1 MKYMKYCRRFTA
13 LLMGVIFVFNC
24 AAAVSADDAPV
35 VKINGEPL
43 LSELTA
49 VAAGNTA
56 MIPLRAVFE
65 KLGATVEWDAESEC
79 ILCTRADAEIELKA
93 AQGFAYINGTKTELS
108 APPIIHDGRTLVPA
122 DFVGKALNCRVDYNA
137 TVGVVSID
145 GQADYLP
152 EVAPAGEMPKKEQ
165 IDEYIRRIFAES
177 NATPP
182 KLSEEELLQ
191 DSLPYKIISDGEV
204 DFYPTADT
212 YAQGGTS
219 GATIHGAETV
229 IAYKNY
235 TSANLDTARKAF
247 LKFDLSAY
255 PYKTA
260 HSAVLQLRTSYIQDG
275 IVTETGVQEV
285 KDLSWT
291 EDSLCWNNMPTPDSK
306 ILGRCSQANTVCMP
320 IKIDLTAFI
329 NDCLASG
336 KTEFSICVQDLGN
349 KNGRTEFSSREG
361 AVPPTLTL
369 KLSEEDS
376 TAQAEKKY
384 DYITMETRRTS
395 TPRTG
400 AYQPVQSRV
409 LSSLRDFTPR
419 DTKPELSKYGG
430 DVSRKDV
437 ATGFFHVKKIGDR
450 WWMVDPEGYLVMNI
464 AMVNMQYGVTENEK
478 IGQENVYGDNDAWA
492 EGVTQLVKNELG
504 FNAAG
509 AWSNDAILR
518 TVENP
523 ISYTKLIYFVTGY
536 GDEIGKTYQDNG
548 HKSFNNNV
556 MPVFDPG
563 FEVFCDR
570 LAAKSIAPL
579 KDDPYLIGWFS
590 DNELPI
596 DFNILDKYLK
606 ADASS
611 PIYVY
616 AYETAW
622 EWLRQRHGEGA
633 TEADITGR
641 DRMDFL
647 EFVYDRYAYIV
658 SKSIKRY
665 DPNHMYI
672 GSRLLSASK
681 MLDGIHKA
689 MGRYCDVVSLN
700 YYSQWEA
707 NVDLLRELESWS
719 GRPVVL
725 TEFYTKGEDS
735 GLGNTSGAGWMVKT
749 QNDRG
754 LHYEQFV
761 LGCLESKTCVGWHW
775 FRYKDNDPNDPNSD
789 PSNVDGNKGIIN
801 TAFEVYTDL
810 TDRMRVINYN
820 VYDLIDYFDGDS

>member
-1 MKYMKYCRRFTA
+1 MKYCRKLAAILLSLIAVLNFGIVGASEDTIVVKLNGEA
-13 LLMGVIFVFNC
+13 LLSDQSAI
-24 AAAVSADDAPV
+24 AVDN
-35 VKINGEPL
+35 I
-43 LSELTA
+43 
-49 VAAGNTA
+49 A
-56 MIPLRAVFE
+56 MVPLRAVFE
-65 KLGATVEWDAESEC
+65 KLGATVEWKEETETVICNHDDVQIELTSDSDAVYIGESEVK
-79 ILCTRADAEIELKA
+79 LDV
-93 AQGFAYINGTKTELS
+93 S
-108 APPIIHDGRTLVPA
+108 PMIIDGRMLIPA
-122 DFVGKALNCRVDYNA
+122 DFISEFFHCKVEYDE
-137 TVGVVSID
+137 TVGVVTID
-145 GQADYLP
+145 EKVDYLP
-152 EVAPAGEMPKKEQ
+152 EVAPVGEMPTKEQ
-165 IDEYIRRIFAES
+165 IDAYIRQVFAES
-177 NATPP
+177 TATSP
-182 KLSEEELLQ
+182 KLTEEERIQ
-191 DSLPYKIISDGEV
+191 DTLPYKVISDGEV

-219 GATIHGAETV
+219 SATIHGSETV

-235 TSANLDTARKAF
+235 SGTNMDTARKAF

-255 PYKTA
+255 PHNA
-260 HSAVLQLRTSYIQDG
+260 VHSAVLELRTSYIQDG
-275 IVTETGVQEV
+275 IVTETAVQEV
-285 KDLSWT
+285 SDLSWT
-291 EDSLCWNNMPTPDSK
+291 EDTLCWNNMPTPESK
-306 ILGRCSQANTVCMP
+306 VLGKVLQADTVCMP
-320 IKIDLTAFI
+320 VKIDLTEFI
-329 NDCLASG
+329 NGCLASG
-336 KTEFSICVQDLGN
+336 KTEFSICVQDSGN

-361 AVPPTLTL
+361 AVPPTLKL
-369 KLSEEDS
+369 KLSAEEEGS
-376 TAQAEKKY
+376 APTETERKY

-400 AYQPVQSRV
+400 SYQPVQSRV
-409 LSSLRDFTPR
+409 LASLRDFTPR
-419 DTKPELSKYGG
+419 DTKPELSQYGG
-430 DVSRKDV
+430 DLSRKDI
-437 ATGFFHVKKIGDR
+437 ATGFFYVKKIGDR
-450 WWMVDPEGYLVMNI
+450 WWMVDPEGYLVMNM
-464 AMVNMQYGVTENEK
+464 AMVNLQYGVTENEK
-478 IGQENVYGDNDAWA
+478 IGQEKVYGDNDAWA
-492 EGVTQLVKNELG
+492 EGATQLVKDELG

-536 GDEIGKTYQDNG
+536 GDEIGNTYQDNG

-563 FEVFCDR
+563 FEVFCDK
-570 LAAKSIAPL
+570 LAATNIAPL

-596 DFNILDKYLK
+596 DYNLLDKYLK
-606 ADASS
+606 ADATN
-611 PIYVY
+611 PVYVY

-622 EWLRQRHGEGA
+622 EWLRQRRGEDA
-633 TEADITGR
+633 TTADITGR

-647 EFVYDRYAYIV
+647 EFVYDRYAQVV
-658 SKSIKRY
+658 SRSIKRY

-681 MLDGIHKA
+681 MLEGIHKA

-719 GRPVVL
+719 NKPIVL
-725 TEFYTKGEDS
+725 TEFYTKGDDS
-735 GLGNTSGAGWMVKT
+735 GMGNTSGAGWMVKT

-801 TAFEVYTDL
+801 TSFEVYTDL
-810 TDRMRVINYN
+810 TDRMRVMNYN
-820 VYDLIDYFDGDS
+820 VYDLIDYFDGEP